1 MASFVEE
8 LWNSIFTPGAT
19 PTLLLATNA
28 TFAALQLVL
37 FGLFLM
43 TYSIHFVILSAICGG
58 LWAAI
63 NWFVTELHKEQE
75 KEAEEKAKA
84 DTIARQTAD
93 DSEETE
99 VETVSGKT
107 TSVVHPVSASK
118 EVEVVEQAGEL
129 KHRSEASSGS
139 NRSAASTEDE
149 WEKVSENETEKDK

>member
-1 MASFVEE
+1 MSSFVEE

-19 PTLLLATNA
+19 PTLLLATNVS
-28 TFAALQLVL
+28 FAALQLVL
-37 FGLFLM
+37 FSLLVM

-63 NWFVTELHKEQE
+63 NWFVTELHKEQQ

-99 VETVSGKT
+99 VETVGGKT
-107 TSVVHPVSASK
+107 PSLIQPVSASK

-129 KHRSEASSGS
+129 KQRPEASSGS
-139 NRSAASTEDE
+139 NKSGVSTEDE